1 MVESVRH
8 LNCSPPRRIVVSAT
22 DLSTLSVDELVKAFV
37 ETILFRKTIE
47 HIGRKNR
54 LVDRIGHIERELAA
68 RDPKL
73 DCLRGLLQHSD
84 REVRLYT
91 AVAFKD
97 IDRATFKKI
106 LTDLA
111 KGKDDVG
118 FEIRMF
124 FDDVLKGK
132 EPRDFS
138 SIDPNPD
145 SAAAKAAWQPRHPPP
160 AAMSLAQIRRR
171 LARTMSPEFAGHVQ
185 SLARPAIGLWPQRP
199 RGELSV
205 TASKLGGMPHA
216 PPGWVWPLCQT
227 EPLFFLG
234 QINCAELRG
243 LPAAE
248 KLPSSGL
255 LAFFAD
261 HDAFN
266 GCTGD
271 HKDAFAVYHW
281 TDLNQLALAAPPVEL
296 QRTLPLCALAFRP
309 MIEVP
314 DSTTRFIEELDWG
327 DDDRFAYTDLRE
339 AIYDHGIPERHRGLT
354 SHSKLFGWPAWVQYE
369 SEEMAELDRLY
380 GLHLLLQLDAFT
392 DGTTYA
398 EWGGGGSL
406 YFMIRDADLAAGR
419 FDRCEFVMQGT

>member
-1 MVESVRH
+1 
-8 LNCSPPRRIVVSAT
+8 VVSAT
-22 DLSTLSVDELVKAFV
+22 DLSTLSVDELVRTFV

-47 HIGRKNR
+47 HVGRRNR
-54 LVDRIGHIERELAA
+54 LIDRICDIEKELAA
-68 RDPKL
+68 RNPRL
-73 DCLRGLLQHSD
+73 DCMRGLLQHSD
-84 REVRLYT
+84 REVRYHT

-118 FEIRMF
+118 FEIRIF

-132 EPRDFS
+132 EPRDVS
-138 SIDPNPD
+138 SNGPN
-145 SAAAKAAWQPRHPPP
+145 SAAAEAAWQPRHPPP
-160 AAMSLAQIRRR
+160 AAMSLPQIRRQ

-205 TASKLGGMPHA
+205 TASRLGGMPHA
-216 PPGWVWPLCQT
+216 PPGWSWPLCRT

-266 GCTGD
+266 GCTSD
-271 HKDAFAVYHW
+271 YKNAFAVYHW
-281 TDLNQLALAAPPVEL
+281 TDLDQLALAMPPVEL
-296 QRTLPLCALAFRP
+296 QQTFPLCALAFRP

-314 DSTTRFIEELDWG
+314 DPTTRFIQELDWS
-327 DDDRFAYTDLRE
+327 DEDEWAYSDLRE
-339 AIYDHGIPERHRGLT
+339 AIRDHGIPEWSRGLT
-354 SHSKLFGWPAWVQYE
+354 PLSKLFGWPDWVQYE
-369 SEEMAELDRLY
+369 SQEMAELDKLH

-392 DGTTYA
+392 DGATWA

-406 YFMIRDADLAAGR
+406 YFLIRDADLAAGR
-419 FDRCEFVMQGT
+419 FDRCVFEMQGT

>member
-1 MVESVRH
+1 VLPV
-8 LNCSPPRRIVVSAT
+8 T
-22 DLSTLSVDELVKAFV
+22 DLSALSVDELVRTFV
-37 ETILFRKTIE
+37 EITQFRKTIK
-47 HIGRKNR
+47 HVGRSNR
-54 LVDRIGHIERELAA
+54 LLSQIWKIETELQA
-68 RDPKL
+68 RDPRL

-84 REVRLYT
+84 REVRYQA

-106 LTDLA
+106 LTNLA

-124 FDDVLKGK
+124 FGDVLQGR
-132 EPRDFS
+132 EPRD
-138 SIDPNPD
+138 IPTTDPD

-160 AAMSLAQIRRR
+160 AAMSLTQIRRQ
-171 LARTMSPEFAGHVQ
+171 LSRTMSPEFAGRVQ

-205 TASKLGGMPHA
+205 TASRLGGMPHA
-216 PPGWVWPLCQT
+216 PPGWSWPLCQT

-234 QINCAELRG
+234 QIKCAELQG

-248 KLPSSGL
+248 KLPPSGL

-261 HDAFN
+261 HDAVN
-266 GCTGD
+266 GCTSD
-271 HKDAFAVYHW
+271 YKNAFAVYHW
-281 TDLNQLALAAPPVEL
+281 TDLDQLARAVPPVEL
-296 QRTLPLCALAFRP
+296 QQTFPLCALAFRP
-309 MIEVP
+309 IIEVP
-314 DSTTRFIEELDWG
+314 DPTTRFIQELDWG
-327 DDDRFAYTDLRE
+327 DDDNCAYSDLRE
-339 AIYDHGIPERHRGLT
+339 AIRDHGIPEPHRDITPL
-354 SHSKLFGWPAWVQYE
+354 SKLFGWPDWVQYE
-369 SEEMAELDRLY
+369 SEEMAELDKLH

-392 DGTTYA
+392 DGTTWA

-419 FDRCEFVMQGT
+419 FDRCEFEMQGT